1 MVNKGVAL
9 FGVVALIVGIGTGYL
24 ICAHPEGLNPS
35 WPIGMALLAPAV
47 FALAGIHMVATG
59 LGYSRFSGVMFSAIA
74 LCFLA
79 ILNWAAFFTSHFHC
93 LETVSFFGV
102 PILRRQPTELECRY
116 QLRTIAALVDAAV
129 LIPMIIFAW
138 RRLRDRR
145 RRPPS

>member
-1 MVNKGVAL
+1 VAL
-9 FGVVALIVGIGTGYL
+9 FGVVALLVGIGTAYL

-47 FALAGIHMVATG
+47 FALGGLHMVATG
-59 LGYSRFSGVMFSAIA
+59 LGYSRFSGVLFGAIA

-93 LETVSFFGV
+93 VETVSFFGV
-102 PILRRQPTELECRY
+102 AILRRQPTEIECRE
-116 QLRTIAALVDAAV
+116 QFRAIAAFVDTVV
-129 LIPMIIFAW
+129 LLPSIVFTW

-145 RRPPS
+145 STPK